1 MFACILAKI
10 SFPVYKHRPNH
21 DKMEQPIA
29 CPEQMETTTS
39 PHDSITSPENA
50 DTVPEETSMSLEE
63 ACTLLRETQSR
74 LQESNTSLEIANQAL
89 EHTRITLQATRTS
102 LEVYN
107 VGQQHMNERYN
118 WHVEALKLAQEKIEQ
133 LTAQG
138 LQAYEAPFH
147 YNTCGNPR
155 CTTIYGDY
163 TKHIENEKVHLKK
176 NQDLTNLISLLRN
189 ENVKSYDI
197 CRTKMEDLVRME
209 EENAKEKIQYKIEYC
224 MLAAKYKTL
233 LEHVQDPFARDEQI
247 VQLRNDAKKWEG
259 AFIGKNESAR
269 KANLQAEQL
278 INENEIL
285 KENLKSKQ
293 ADIAN
298 LQRELQAFKEVID
311 TLKAATPED
320 LQSHTVEVCRNLICR
335 NKINALKAERDEK
348 ERRIHDMHLDY
359 LMVTNGASQALE
371 DAKYWQKQH
380 ELALEGKCEELLEAA
395 NYKPV
400 QEVEVV
406 EVPKASKEL
415 KANLDQELR
424 RRLDCLFIRTF
435 NLDLEIEENK
445 LYDAF
450 LLDQP
455 EHERLGM
462 LHRMYK
468 ACHGGEPIPDKEA
481 KNYDPNAP
489 ETGSGRI
496 AKKSFAACL
505 RAMGGVFK
513 RKGTKILWR
522 NIRTRREPCYANRFR
537 ASVP

>member
-1 MFACILAKI
+1 
-10 SFPVYKHRPNH
+10 
-21 DKMEQPIA
+21 MEQPSA

-39 PHDSITSPENA
+39 PHDSVTSPENA
-50 DTVPEETSMSLEE
+50 DAVPEETSMSLEE
-63 ACTLLRETQSR
+63 ACSLLKQTQAS
-74 LQESNTSLEIANQAL
+74 LQEVHTALEIANKSL
-89 EHTRITLQATRTS
+89 EHTKITLEAMCTS
-102 LEVYN
+102 NKAYELAN
-107 VGQQHMNERYN
+107 QHMTEDYK
-118 WHVEALKLAQEKIEQ
+118 WHVAALQLANNKIEE
-133 LTAQG
+133 LEAQHI
-138 LQAYEAPFH
+138 QPYEVPYHF
-147 YNTCGNPR
+147 NTCGNPKCINVHR
-155 CTTIYGDY
+155 DY
-163 TKHIENEKVHLKK
+163 DKHVENEKHLNKK
-176 NQDLTNLISLLRN
+176 IQQQENLLKLLRN
-189 ENVKSYDI
+189 VNTQSYES
-197 CRTKMEDLVRME
+197 CRTKMETLNRMIK
-209 EENAKEKIQYKIEYC
+209 ENADERIQYKIEYS
-224 MLAAKYKTL
+224 MMAAKYNNL
-233 LEHVQDPFARDEQI
+233 RDFVQDPLARDE
-247 VQLRNDAKKWEG
+247 
-259 AFIGKNESAR
+259 
-269 KANLQAEQL
+269 
-278 INENEIL
+278 EIL
-285 KENLKSKQ
+285 KLRKEAKQWETMYLSKNTSAFNANREAEKYYNENQSLLAELKTRQ
-293 ADIAN
+293 GDIAN
-298 LQRELQAFKEVID
+298 LHRELQALKEVID

-455 EHERLGM
+455 EHERLAM

-537 ASVP
+537 ASAPVP